1 MKKNMPE
8 KIGRTMGF
16 PKKSFRISES
26 RHCPQFKFGD
36 TFTVSGIALAMD
48 SNGEHTFINTT
59 VVHAP
64 PDREPCKILYADLI
78 KLIIEHERADQIP
91 DCLISCSGCTG
102 SVRLEHFQGLH
113 SENPEPTDEINK
125 ISNLAH
131 KFANF
136 PFFRAIDSKN
146 LGSILR
152 YFNLHEIKKN
162 QIIIRKGDPGD
173 HLYILVSGRVE
184 ILNDA
189 GIPISTL
196 KQGEV
201 FGEMSLIC
209 KEPVGATVRAIENCE
224 ILVLEHKHFKKILQ
238 NHPALQH
245 YFLRLLARRLSNSN
259 KLRSDDYA
267 SGMIGKLEEIP
278 PEALFQTL
286 NMNGKTGILTI
297 TQLPLGTAR
306 FSLRQGSL
314 IKASYGRM
322 RGVPAFHAVLR
333 EKSGR
338 FRFTPGL
345 PPEDFKLPAMGH
357 FMKLLMEGMQ
367 KVDEEVPNN

>member
-8 KIGRTMGF
+8 KNGRAMGF
-16 PKKSFRISES
+16 PRESFRICES
-26 RHCPQFKFGD
+26 RHCPQFRYGD
-36 TFTVSGIALAMD
+36 TFTVSGISLAMD
-48 SNGEHTFINTT
+48 SGGEHSFINTT

-64 PDREPCKILYADLI
+64 PDRDQCKILYADLTR
-78 KLIIEHERADQIP
+78 LIIEYERADQIP

-102 SVRLEHFQGLH
+102 SVRLEHFQGLR
-113 SENPEPTDEINK
+113 SENPDPADEVNR
-125 ISNLAH
+125 ISTLTH
-131 KFANF
+131 KFSNF
-136 PFFRAIDSKN
+136 PFFRAIDRNN
-146 LGSILR
+146 LNSVLK
-152 YFNLHEIKKN
+152 YFKLLEAHKN
-162 QIIIRKGDPGD
+162 QIVIRKGDPGG
-173 HLYILVSGRVE
+173 HFYILVTGRVE

-196 KQGEV
+196 EQGEV

-209 KEPVGATVRAIENCE
+209 DENVGATVQAIEDCE
-224 ILVLEHKHFKKILQ
+224 ILYMEHKHFKKILQ
-238 NHPALQH
+238 KYPALQQ
-245 YFLRLLARRLSNSN
+245 YFTRLLARRLSDSN
-259 KLRSDDYA
+259 RLRSDDYA

-314 IKASYGRM
+314 IKASYGGV
-322 RGVPAFHAVLR
+322 RGEAAFYAVLR

-338 FRFTPGL
+338 FKFTPGL
-345 PPEDFKLPAMGH
+345 PPEDFEVPEIGY

-367 KVDEEVPNN
+367 KVDEEIPAS